1 MVYQMSASAKFVPS
15 RSQVSFWSQIGVP
28 PRGRKL
34 YEAIEAGFDF
44 ATYQKLATATG
55 VEKKELARITNIK
68 SATLSRRAKDG
79 KFSSDESD
87 RLYRYAEVYNASLRL
102 FENNKIKA
110 FQWMHNPV
118 KALGFVAPSDMLKT
132 SAETEEVL
140 SVIGRLEHGVFN

>member
-1 MVYQMSASAKFVPS
+1 MTASTKFVPS
-15 RSQVSFWSQIGVP
+15 RSTVGFWSQIGVP

-34 YEAIEAGFDF
+34 HEAIEAGFDY
-44 ATYQKLATATG
+44 ATYQKLANVTG
-55 VEKKELARITNIK
+55 IEKKELARITNIK

-79 KFSSDESD
+79 KFSSEESD

-102 FENNKIKA
+102 FEDDKLKA
-110 FQWMHNPV
+110 FRWMHNPV
-118 KALGFVAPSDMLKT
+118 KALGYVAPSDMLKT